1 MHMCVIAQNFWSSGS
16 RVMRFWISDYLET
29 VYARLLK
36 TGTYNSLTIT
46 VSNLMEPSSLRREKI
61 TRILQQDA
69 GNTQSIV
76 AASMGIWEQVSL
88 PLARM
93 IGRLGVASLF
103 ERCVSLQAV
112 KHSWLPYG
120 NKAVLDDSLYTGVWE
135 SIRQQPPD
143 VALATS
149 IEIFSC
155 FFELLSTL
163 IGERLTMRVFLTGI
177 PDDTDY
183 SGTRSFSK

>member
-1 MHMCVIAQNFWSSGS
+1 MPV
-16 RVMRFWISDYLET
+16 WIGDYFEAAFVWLMKPD
-29 VYARLLK
+29 R
-36 TGTYNSLTIT
+36 YNRPSLAI
-46 VSNLMEPSSLRREKI
+46 NNQMEPSSLRREKL
-61 TRILQQDA
+61 TKILEHEA
-69 GNTQSIV
+69 GNTPKIV
-76 AASMGIWEQVSL
+76 AASIDIWDQASL

-103 ERCVSLQAV
+103 ERCISLQAV
-112 KHSWLPYG
+112 HHPWLPHSTQ
-120 NKAVLDDSLYTGVWE
+120 AVLDDTLYTSVWE
-135 SIRQQPPD
+135 SLRQQPPE

-177 PDDTDY
+177 PDETDDPKDQEVQ
-183 SGTRSFSK
+183 S